1 MATIKIFRSSRVRL
15 PKASTTNPI
24 YSAPPAATPKG
35 LPAKALNLL
44 NGTLPH
50 ISISGG
56 CIPGR
61 FRSCRHL
68 HHSFHFII
76 IWTTTTGLPSSP
88 HELQLEGGLQ
98 LAVHS
103 FIPSSSLGAFFGR
116 WSTRNANPLLSS
128 LSFRAFKDPLLDLV
142 AIQQWGGSRRKAV
155 AVQLTIDKGR

>member
-1 MATIKIFRSSRVRL
+1 MTTIKIFRSSRVRL

-88 HELQLEGGLQ
+88 HELLLEGNDPRPSTCSPLF
-98 LAVHS
+98 HS
-103 FIPSSSLGAFFGR
+103 KLFFGCILR
-116 WSTRNANPLLSS
+116 KMEHKERE
-128 LSFRAFKDPLLDLV
+128 FVVVVAFV
-142 AIQQWGGSRRKAV
+142 SR
-155 AVQLTIDKGR
+155 I